1 MKKITFHTSFE
12 AQKESE
18 LAEILKLSP
27 VERIA
32 HVVEMIRK
40 IYPTNNDIKPSSKR
54 INFIFVGK

>member
-12 AQKESE
+12 AQKQSE
-18 LAEILKLSP
+18 LEETLNLSP

-40 IYPTNNDIKPSSKR
+40 IYDSK
-54 INFIFVGK
+54 KELQTSPK

>member
-12 AQKESE
+12 DQKQSE

-27 VERIA
+27 IERIG
-32 HVVEMIRK
+32 HVVEMIHK

-54 INFIFVGK
+54 IDFVFVGK